1 MKVLVETASLLE
13 ELLIVRLAI
22 QYTFHRRVITQLE
35 GAFAMGAFE
44 ARFVIANSISRQKLH
59 RIHSLLTG
67 LAFLL
72 GPNERHSFSFKKQN
86 ATATLLLDLLSLGR
100 QDIHWFKGPIQLWRV
115 LANMYRQGGS
125 EGKTEEE
132 ERMQRGVDGEVDGGG
147 GGLVG
152 LGSWKWRMITGN

>member
-1 MKVLVETASLLE
+1 
-13 ELLIVRLAI
+13 
-22 QYTFHRRVITQLE
+22 
-35 GAFAMGAFE
+35 MGAFE

-115 LANMYRQGGS
+115 LANMCIGKGEAKGRPKRRSACS
-125 EGKTEEE
+125 EEWM
-132 ERMQRGVDGEVDGGG
+132 ERLMVVVADWWGWGVGNGE
-147 GGLVG
+147 
-152 LGSWKWRMITGN
+152 